1 MRQVGGMSGVLRE
14 PQRERM
20 RGPGQPRE
28 GGSRKGL
35 TFLLSPERSQEA
47 KLCEGEGGGKGH
59 SRPRGSKGEGAEG
72 SADPV
77 MTGK

>member
-1 MRQVGGMSGVLRE
+1 M
-14 PQRERM
+14 
-20 RGPGQPRE
+20 
-28 GGSRKGL
+28 